1 MYSLVMFNSQMNLS
15 SSKSLPRFRS
25 IIFPLI
31 IIVAAFIAYYNSFYC
46 AWHLDDFHAIVDYDY
61 DSISL
66 WRLIL
71 LRKQRSFGFV
81 TFFLNYKLCGYNVL
95 GWHIVNFIIHVINS
109 LLIYLITC
117 RLFIQTEILENHPQK
132 KLFGYVTALVIA
144 VIFAVHPIQ
153 TSAVTYIVQR
163 IELLGTM
170 FIFLSFYFFLLLF
183 STKKM
188 SSKVLLGFC
197 GFICIALGALTK
209 ETIVVAPV
217 LMGAYIVIVKL
228 KSWKSRL
235 LVILFTSIAAIAVAV
250 AALIMFKA
258 ITFSPALHFSAKPF
272 EVLWHDAGESPIV
285 YYSTQIR
292 VLLRFLRLCI
302 FPYGQ
307 CVEFWMNPSTS
318 LTNLH
323 VLFASAIHLSIIGF
337 ALFMWRKRP
346 FILFGIFWFYI
357 FMMPSSILPNGI
369 FEHRLY
375 AALAGL
381 LIAIFIPI
389 GYELLNHPLR
399 IRKTAGIISL
409 SLVACLII
417 SFIFM
422 SRLRN
427 NVWKSEYSLW
437 RECATISPNNWR
449 ANVNYGYALLNRG
462 KYNDAKFYLEK
473 SFNQKSNV
481 WAVANNLGL
490 LYSYINDIDGSI
502 RMFEHGLKL
511 KPKNRLLKANL
522 GACYLEK
529 GRISKGTNLLFSAR
543 TKESFITLGNY
554 FLQKRNYNEA
564 LKCYERVLKKYP
576 DDVDALAG
584 KQAILKL
591 KVIR

>member
-15 SSKSLPRFRS
+15 SSKFKPRFRS

-31 IIVAAFIAYYNSFYC
+31 IIIASLIAYYNSFYC

-61 DSISL
+61 NSVNL
-66 WRLIL
+66 WQLIM
-71 LRKQRSFGFV
+71 LRKQRALGFI
-81 TFFLNYKLCGYNVL
+81 TFFLNHKLCGYNL
-95 GWHIVNFIIHVINS
+95 PCWHIVNLIIHIINS
-109 LLIYLITC
+109 LLIYFISR
-117 RLFIQTEILENHPQK
+117 RLFIKTDILINHPQK
-132 KLFGYVTALVIA
+132 ILFGYITALVIA

-153 TSAVTYIVQR
+153 SSAVTYIVQR
-163 IELLGTM
+163 IELLATM
-170 FIFLSFYFFLLLF
+170 FIFVSFYFFLLLL
-183 STKKM
+183 SAKKI
-188 SSKVLLGFC
+188 SSKIILSAGIL
-197 GFICIALGALTK
+197 ICIALGAITK

-235 LVILFTSIAAIAVAV
+235 LVILFTSIAALTIVFS
-250 AALIMFKA
+250 ALIMFKA

-272 EVLWHDAGESPIV
+272 EILWRDAGESPVV

-292 VLLRFLRLCI
+292 VLARFIRLCV

-307 CVEFWMNPSTS
+307 CVEFWMAPSKSFTGF
-318 LTNLH
+318 L
-323 VLFASAIHLSIIGF
+323 VLSASAIHLSIIVF

-357 FMMPSSILPNGI
+357 FMLPSSILPNGI

-375 AALAGL
+375 AAIAGL

-389 GYELLNHPLR
+389 GYELLNQPLR
-399 IRKTAGIISL
+399 IRKTAGLISL
-409 SLVACLII
+409 SLVACLLI
-417 SFIFM
+417 SFTFM
-422 SRLRN
+422 TQLRN
-427 NVWKSEYSLW
+427 NIWKSEYSLW
-437 RECATISPNNWR
+437 RECAAASPNNWR

-462 KYNDAKFYLEK
+462 KYNDAKIYLEK

-490 LYSYINDIDGSI
+490 LYSYINDINGSI

-511 KPKNRLLKANL
+511 KPENRLLKANL

-529 GRISKGTNLLFSAR
+529 GRINKGTNLLYSAR

-554 FLQKRNYNEA
+554 FLQKRNYDEA
-564 LKCYERVLKKYP
+564 SKCYERVLKKYP

-584 KQAILKL
+584 KQAALKL
-591 KVIR
+591 AAE

>member
-1 MYSLVMFNSQMNLS
+1 VNLS
-15 SSKSLPRFRS
+15 SSKFRPHFHS
-25 IIFPLI
+25 IIFPVI
-31 IIVAAFIAYYNSFYC
+31 IIIAALIAYYNSFYC

-61 DSISL
+61 DSINL
-66 WRLIL
+66 WQLIL
-71 LRKQRSFGFV
+71 LRKQRSLGFV

-95 GWHIVNFIIHVINS
+95 GWHTVNFIIHIINA
-109 LLIYLITC
+109 LLLYLISSH
-117 RLFIQTEILENHPQK
+117 LFIQTEILGNHPQK

-170 FIFLSFYFFLLLF
+170 FIFLSFYFFLLLL
-183 STKKM
+183 STKKI
-188 SSKVLLGFC
+188 SSKVVLGFC
-197 GFICIALGALTK
+197 GLICIALGALTK
-209 ETIVVAPV
+209 ETIVVAPI
-217 LMGAYIVIVKL
+217 LMGAYIVIIKL
-228 KSWKSRL
+228 KSWKSRS
-235 LVILFTSIAAIAVAV
+235 LVILFTSIAAITIAVS
-250 AALIMFKA
+250 ALVMFKA
-258 ITFSPALHFSAKPF
+258 ITFSPSLHFSAKPF
-272 EVLWHDAGESPIV
+272 EVLWHDAGESPVV

-292 VLLRFLRLCI
+292 VLLRFFRLCL

-307 CVEFWMNPSTS
+307 CVEFWMNPATS
-318 LTNLH
+318 FTNYQ
-323 VLFASAIHLSIIGF
+323 VIFASAIHLSIISF

-357 FMMPSSILPNGI
+357 FMIPSSILPNGI

-409 SLVACLII
+409 ALVACLII

-422 SRLRN
+422 SQLRN
-427 NVWKSEYSLW
+427 KIWKSEYSLW
-437 RECATISPNNWR
+437 RECATLSPNNWR

-490 LYSYINDIDGSI
+490 LYSYINDINGSI
-502 RMFEHGLKL
+502 RMFEHGLNL
-511 KPKNRLLKANL
+511 KPQNRLLKANL

-529 GRISKGTNLLFSAR
+529 NRIIEGTNLLYAAR

-554 FLQKRNYNEA
+554 FLQTKNYDEA
-564 LKCYERVLKKYP
+564 LKCYERVLKKFP
-576 DDVDALAG
+576 DDVDAVAG
-584 KQAILKL
+584 KQACTHLRK
-591 KVIR
+591 KQ